1 MNLFNM
7 LIKSLQDQSR
17 PLTLGEQVLLQV
29 SEALD
34 EEHVLTLSKADI
46 AHGLECHDERLRELV
61 VEQTFAFLMG
71 QGLLVH
77 DGQRYRLAA

>member
-1 MNLFNM
+1 MKLFYL
-7 LIKSLQDQSR
+7 LIASLQDRPQ

-34 EEHVLTLSKADI
+34 EDHVLTLSKDDI
-46 AHGLECHDERLRELV
+46 ARGLECHDEHLRELA

-71 QGLLVH
+71 QGLMIH
-77 DGQRYRLAA
+77 DGQRYRLAV